1 MMPQGNAS
9 EPGNEQAGSMYGG
22 YEGEQEYAPQHES
35 PYSAQFFREGPGVK
49 VSSPIRDNTNMFRL
63 LVFIIAM
70 VTLLAFVIVC
80 LVVVG
85 GTGGWISFCAAS
97 LAILTIAS
105 TFISAKKEGEK

>member
-1 MMPQGNAS
+1 
-9 EPGNEQAGSMYGG
+9 
-22 YEGEQEYAPQHES
+22 
-35 PYSAQFFREGPGVK
+35 
-49 VSSPIRDNTNMFRL
+49 
-63 LVFIIAM
+63 M

-80 LVVVG
+80 LIIVG